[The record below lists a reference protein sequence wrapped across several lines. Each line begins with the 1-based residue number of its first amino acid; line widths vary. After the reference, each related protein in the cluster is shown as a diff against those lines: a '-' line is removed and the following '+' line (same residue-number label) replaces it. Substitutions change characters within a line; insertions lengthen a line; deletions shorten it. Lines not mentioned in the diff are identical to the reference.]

1 MPGWPPLTGE
11 VGRGHM
17 KLIRFGE
24 PGKEKPGVCI
34 NNEHYDVSGF
44 IQDYEERFF
53 ANGGL
58 LHLAWM
64 IEQNKTILRKL
75 PAGIRLGSPVARPSK
90 IVCIGL
96 NYADHAKETGATPP
110 SEPVI
115 FMKSTTALVGPFD
128 NIMIPKNSVK
138 TDWEVELAV
147 VINRKASYVEEAEAM
162 DYVAGYCLHNDVS
175 EREFQIERNGTWDKG
190 KGCDTFAPLGPWLVT
205 KDEITNVDNLR
216 LWLKVN
222 DKIMQ
227 DGTTANFI
235 FKIPFLVSYVSQFMT
250 LLPGDI
256 ISTGTPA
263 GVGLGFNPPVYLK
276 PGDIVELGIDGL
288 GESTQTCLAYT
299 PIP

>member
-1 MPGWPPLTGE
+1 
-11 VGRGHM
+11 M

-24 PGKEKPGVCI
+24 TGHEKPGVCI

-44 IQDYEERFF
+44 IQDYDERFF

-75 PAGIRLGSPVARPSK
+75 PAGIRLGAPVARPSK

-115 FMKSTTALVGPFD
+115 FMKATTALAGPFD

-147 VINRKASYVEEAEAM
+147 VISKKSSYVDEAEAM

-175 EREFQIERNGTWDKG
+175 EREFQIERGGTWDKG
-190 KGCDTFAPLGPWLVT
+190 KGCDTFAPVGPWLVT
-205 KDEITNVDNLR
+205 KDEVKDVDNLR

-227 DGTTANFI
+227 DGSTSNFI
-235 FKIPFLVSYVSQFMT
+235 FKIPFLISYVSQFMT

-288 GESTQTCLAYT
+288 GTSTQTCVAFSK
-299 PIP
+299 

>member
-1 MPGWPPLTGE
+1 
-11 VGRGHM
+11 M

-24 PGKEKPGVCI
+24 TGHEKPGVCI

-44 IQDYEERFF
+44 IQDYDERFF

-75 PAGIRLGSPVARPSK
+75 PAGIRLGAPVARPSK

-115 FMKSTTALVGPFD
+115 FMKSTTALAGPFD

-147 VINRKASYVEEAEAM
+147 VISKKASYVDEAEAM

-175 EREFQIERNGTWDKG
+175 EREFQIERGGTWDKG
-190 KGCDTFAPLGPWLVT
+190 KGCDTFAPVGPWLVT
-205 KDEITNVDNLR
+205 KEEVKDVDNLR

-222 DKIMQ
+222 DKMMQ
-227 DGTTANFI
+227 DGSTSNFI
-235 FKIPFLVSYVSQFMT
+235 FKIPFLISYVSQFMT

-288 GESTQTCLAYT
+288 GTSTQTCVAFSK
-299 PIP
+299 

>member
-1 MPGWPPLTGE
+1 
-11 VGRGHM
+11 M

-24 PGKEKPGVCI
+24 AGKERPGVCI
-34 NNEHYDVSGF
+34 DNEHYDVSGF
-44 IQDYEERFF
+44 IQDYDERFF

-58 LHLAWM
+58 MHLAWM
-64 IEQNKTILRKL
+64 TEQNKTILKKV
-75 PAGIRLGSPVARPSK
+75 PQHIRLGSPVARPSK

-115 FMKSTTALVGPFD
+115 FMKSTTALVGPND
-128 NIMIPKNSVK
+128 NIVIPKNSIK

-147 VINRKASYVEEAEAM
+147 VIGKKASYVEEPEAL

-175 EREFQIERNGTWDKG
+175 EREFQIERGGTWDKG

-205 KDEITNVDNLR
+205 NDEVKDVDNLR

-222 DKIMQ
+222 DKQMQ

-235 FKIPFLVSYVSQFMT
+235 FKIPFIVSYVSQFMT

-276 PGDIVELGIDGL
+276 PGDVVELGIDGL
-288 GESTQTCLAYT
+288 GTSKQTCIAYSK
-299 PIP
+299 

>member
-1 MPGWPPLTGE
+1 
-11 VGRGHM
+11 M

-24 PGKEKPGVCI
+24 AGNEKPGVCI

-44 IQDYEERFF
+44 IHDYDERFF
-53 ANGGL
+53 AYGGL
-58 LHLAWM
+58 LHLSWM

-96 NYADHAKETGATPP
+96 NYADHAKETGAAPP

-115 FMKSTTALVGPFD
+115 FMKSTTAITGPFD
-128 NIMIPKNSVK
+128 KITIPKNSVK

-147 VINRKASYVEEAEAM
+147 VIGKKASYVDEAEAM

-175 EREFQIERNGTWDKG
+175 ERAFQLEKGGTWDKG

-205 KDEITNVDNLR
+205 KDEVKDVDNLR

-222 DKIMQ
+222 DTMKQ
-227 DGTTANFI
+227 DGSTSNFI
-235 FKIPFLVSYVSQFMT
+235 FKIPLLVSYVSQFMT

-256 ISTGTPA
+256 VSTGTPA
-263 GVGLGFNPPVYLK
+263 GVGLGFNPPVFLK
-276 PGDIVELGIDGL
+276 PGDVIELGIDGL
-288 GESTQTCLAYT
+288 GESKQICVAYAR
-299 PIP
+299 IP